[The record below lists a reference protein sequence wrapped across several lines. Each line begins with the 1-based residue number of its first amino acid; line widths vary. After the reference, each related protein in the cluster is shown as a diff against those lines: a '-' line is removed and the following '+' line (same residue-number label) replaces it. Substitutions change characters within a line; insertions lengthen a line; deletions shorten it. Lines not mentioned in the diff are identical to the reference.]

1 MISFFYIAFNC
12 KLCILIIQLIIPAS
26 SSIFY
31 LNHISLLELST
42 SCIMQVTTRSQTER
56 LTTFSVESSMT
67 STFLSTNLLDVSNYQ
82 PNATIIHEANQWNDT
97 FDYEASLNTFGMNKL
112 SSMVLDTVEFQNLKS
127 SMVFT
132 CPSSVS
138 NLSPTF
144 HPYNSEI
151 LSRNTMESDCEDFAA
166 GSNPDSGQVD
176 ITKLF
181 HSCPPR

>member
-1 MISFFYIAFNC
+1 MALESSN
-12 KLCILIIQLIIPAS
+12 LSSIIPS
-26 SSIFY
+26 CTS
-31 LNHISLLELST
+31 NNIS
-42 SCIMQVTTRSQTER
+42 
-56 LTTFSVESSMT
+56 
-67 STFLSTNLLDVSNYQ
+67 N
-82 PNATIIHEANQWNDT
+82 
-97 FDYEASLNTFGMNKL
+97 
-112 SSMVLDTVEFQNLKS
+112 LDTVEFQNLKS